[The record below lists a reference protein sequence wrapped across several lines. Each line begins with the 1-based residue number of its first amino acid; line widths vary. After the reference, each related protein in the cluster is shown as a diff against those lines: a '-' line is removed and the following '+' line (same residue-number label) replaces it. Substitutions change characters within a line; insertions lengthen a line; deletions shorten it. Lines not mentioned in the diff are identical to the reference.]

1 MVPTYLILV
10 GLVVAAVI
18 IISRLMIPNLSRFID
33 QAKERGDIEPIVDA
47 IAKLK
52 SSARPTAYNHAI
64 RRLWDEY
71 ERPLAI
77 DLAKELAKNHSS
89 AMIAQYWLKHVL
101 QVEPKMAREK
111 LPSDFLKQYYHPD
124 VAAQCGP
131 VG

>member
-1 MVPTYLILV
+1 MVPTYLVLV
-10 GLVVAAVI
+10 GLAVAAFI
-18 IISRLMIPNLSRFID
+18 IISRLMIPNLSKFIE
-33 QAKERGDIEPIVDA
+33 QAKDREDIEPIVEA

-52 SSARPTAYNHAI
+52 PSARPTAYNHAI
-64 RRLWDEY
+64 RRLWDDY
-71 ERPLAI
+71 HRPLAI

-89 AMIAQYWLKHVL
+89 AKIAQYWLKHVM

-111 LPSDFLKQYYHPD
+111 LPSEFLKQYYHPD